1 VEEHLTAEEVAVVL
15 QTEDQ
20 VHRQVV
26 VEVLFP
32 IMAADKILRAEGAVA
47 AMAGEVAAVLM
58 AEEVQ
63 AGEVD
68 S

>member
-1 VEEHLTAEEVAVVL
+1 MVEEAVIL

-26 VEVLFP
+26 AEVLFP

-58 AEEVQ
+58 AEEVR